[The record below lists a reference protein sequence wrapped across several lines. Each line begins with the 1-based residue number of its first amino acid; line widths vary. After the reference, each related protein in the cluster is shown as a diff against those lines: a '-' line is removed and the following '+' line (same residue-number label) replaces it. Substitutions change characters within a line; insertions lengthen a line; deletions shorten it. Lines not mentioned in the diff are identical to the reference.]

1 MNAFFTFD
9 LFMVYIQNVR
19 ECKQKLRTMK
29 KYTQIRDIAHL
40 KSGLQLYYSQRNVQ

>member
-9 LFMVYIQNVR
+9 LFMVYIP

-29 KYTQIRDIAHL
+29 KYTQIRDIAHF
-40 KSGLQLYYSQRNVQ
+40 KSGLQLYYSQRDVQ